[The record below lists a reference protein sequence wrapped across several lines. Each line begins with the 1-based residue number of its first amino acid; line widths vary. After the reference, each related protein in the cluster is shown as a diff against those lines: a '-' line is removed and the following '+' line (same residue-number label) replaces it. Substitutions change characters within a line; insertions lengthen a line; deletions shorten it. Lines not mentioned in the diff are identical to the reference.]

1 MAALKIVAGNTA
13 PPMEITCK
21 RSGTAIDLTGCTV
34 QLIIKGGSTITQ
46 VGRTAAITDASG
58 GVISYS
64 PLTTDFPNAGSYKCD
79 IKVTYSDTSVEVLYD
94 QLQVVARAKI
104 S

>member
-21 RSGTAIDLTGCTV
+21 RAGTAIDLTGCTV
-34 QLIIKGGSTITQ
+34 RLIIKGGSTITQ
-46 VGRTAAITDASG
+46 AGRSANVTDTAG
-58 GVISYS
+58 GVIQYT
-64 PLTTDFPNAGSYKCD
+64 PLTTDFPTAGSYKCD
-79 IKVTYSDTSVEVLYD
+79 VEVTYSDTSVEVLYD
-94 QLQVVARAKI
+94 QLIVTARARI